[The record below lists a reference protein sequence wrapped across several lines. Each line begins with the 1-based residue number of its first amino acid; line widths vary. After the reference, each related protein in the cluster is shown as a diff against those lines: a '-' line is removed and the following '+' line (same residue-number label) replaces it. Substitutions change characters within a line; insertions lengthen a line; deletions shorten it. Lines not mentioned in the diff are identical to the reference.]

1 MAMKERAQQFLEKHK
16 LLAEAID
23 ADAVIHEFIS
33 EMDKGLA
40 DRDSSL
46 KMIPTYVTID
56 QPVPAGQP
64 VIVMDAGGTNL
75 RVATLTFAAD
85 GSYTVANFHKA
96 PMPGTK
102 EVVKTKEEF
111 FDLLADFLEP
121 VIDDS
126 DRIGFCFSY
135 PARITPDCDGVLIEW
150 TKGIQAK
157 EVEGE
162 SIGKGLIDA
171 LTKRGKPG
179 KRIVILN
186 DTIATLLAGKSIG
199 GPRQYDSY
207 LGVIEGTGSNTAYVE
222 QNQNVPKLADMNTG
236 AMAIN
241 LESGGFGK
249 CPRTD
254 IDVAFDATTGSAGKQ
269 KFEKMISGG
278 YLGGVGLYAMK
289 AAAAEGLFSAA
300 ASAQIGG
307 WAKLET
313 KDMDDFLW
321 NPHRPNVFNTPAFG
335 SDDRELVLC
344 IAAAVIRRAALLLA
358 INVAAPVVKSGKG
371 TTPLHPV
378 GVVMDGS
385 TYYKTNNLKSQT
397 EEFLRGILSKR
408 GIFFD
413 TIQVQEQAVEYVNSA
428 GERKSDTVG
437 APVIGAA
444 VAGLTV

>member
-16 LLAEAID
+16 LTADAID
-23 ADAVIHEFIS
+23 VDAVIHEFIS
-33 EMDKGLA
+33 EMDLGLA
-40 DRDSSL
+40 AKDSSL

-56 QPVPAGQP
+56 RPVPAGKP

-111 FDLLADFLEP
+111 FDRLADFLEP

-135 PARITPDCDGVLIEW
+135 PATITPDCDGVLIEW

-157 EVEGE
+157 DVEGQ
-162 SIGKGLIDA
+162 SIGKGLVDA
-171 LTKRGKPG
+171 LTKRGKAG
-179 KRIVILN
+179 KKVVILN

-222 QNQNVPKLADMNTG
+222 QNQNVPKLPDMNTG

-254 IDVAFDATTGSAGKQ
+254 IDAAFDATTGSEGKQ

-278 YLGGVGLYAMK
+278 YLGGVGLYALK
-289 AAAAEGLFSAA
+289 AAAAEGLFSAS
-300 ASAQIGG
+300 ASAQVNA
-307 WAKLET
+307 WTKLET

-321 NPHRPNVFNTPAFG
+321 NPYRESIFNTADF
-335 SDDRELVLC
+335 SDEDRELVMS
-344 IAAAVIRRAALLLA
+344 IAAAVIRRAAVCLA
-358 INVAAPVVKSGKG
+358 INVAAPIIKSGKG
-371 TTPLHPV
+371 TSPLHPV
-378 GVVMDGS
+378 CVVMDGS

-397 EEFLRGILSKR
+397 EEFLRGILCQR

-413 TIQVQEQAVEYVNSA
+413 TIQVQEQAVAYVSAA
-428 GERKSDTVG
+428 GEKKSDMVG

>member
-1 MAMKERAQQFLEKHK
+1 MAMKARAQQFLEKHK

-23 ADAVIHEFIS
+23 IDAVIHEFIS
-33 EMDKGLA
+33 EMEKGLA
-40 DRDSSL
+40 GEASSL
-46 KMIPTYVTID
+46 AMIPTYVTID
-56 QPVPAGQP
+56 RPVPVGKP

-75 RVATLTFAAD
+75 RVATVTFAAD
-85 GSYTVANFHKA
+85 GSFTMSSFRKA

-102 EVVKTKEEF
+102 GHVTKEQF

-121 VIDDS
+121 VVDAS

-135 PARITPDCDGVLIEW
+135 ATEVTPECDGKLLYW
-150 TKGIQAK
+150 TKEIQAPD
-157 EVEGE
+157 VVGE
-162 SIGKGLIDA
+162 YIGKNLVERLA
-171 LTKRGKPG
+171 LRGKTG
-179 KRIVILN
+179 KKVVILN
-186 DTIATLLAGKSIG
+186 DTIATLLAGKSMG
-199 GPRQYDSY
+199 GARQYESY

-222 QNQNVPKLADMNTG
+222 QNAKITKKPELAAG

-254 IDVAFDATTGSAGKQ
+254 IDLAYDATMNSTGRQ

-289 AAAAEGLFSAA
+289 AAAAEGLFSTAA
-300 ASAQIGG
+300 AAEIAP
-307 WAKLET
+307 WKDLET
-313 KDMDDFLW
+313 KVMDDFLW
-321 NPHRPNVFNTPAFG
+321 NPYRESVFNGPAF
-335 SDDRELVLC
+335 SDTDRELVMI
-344 IAAAVIRRAALLLA
+344 IAAAVIRRAALLVA
-358 INVAAPVVKSGKG
+358 INVAAPVIKSGAG
-371 TTPLHPV
+371 ASPLHPV
-378 GVVMDGS
+378 CVTMDGS

-397 EEFLRGILSKR
+397 EGYLRQILDAR

-413 TIQVQEQAVEYVNSA
+413 VIKVE
-428 GERKSDTVG
+428 E